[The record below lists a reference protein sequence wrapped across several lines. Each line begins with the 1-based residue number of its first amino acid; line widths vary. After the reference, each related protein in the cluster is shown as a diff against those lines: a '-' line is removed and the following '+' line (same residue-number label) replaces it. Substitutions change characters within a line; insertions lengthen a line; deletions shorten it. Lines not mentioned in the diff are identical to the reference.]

1 MPQVTPQ
8 IILRADMVQPRR
20 IPAILMTTFER
31 LVNNVLQRLG
41 FQITIEFFETGWRL
55 FFCNREDFRCYFGSP
70 IVPKCEIN
78 TGPPEQSVNVQACTV
93 SWDYTFVRLP
103 ARPAEA
109 TFACIKERFYID
121 NGNLG
126 VTAFEILPNP

>member
-55 FFCNREDFRCYFGSP
+55 FFCNIEDFRCYFGSP
-70 IVPKCEIN
+70 IVPKCEIF
-78 TGPPEQSVNVQACTV
+78 TGPPEQNVNAQPGTV
-93 SWDYTFVRLP
+93 TWGYTFVRLP

-109 TFACIKERFYID
+109 TFARIMERFYTV
-121 NGNLG
+121 NVNLG
-126 VTAFEILPNP
+126 VAAF